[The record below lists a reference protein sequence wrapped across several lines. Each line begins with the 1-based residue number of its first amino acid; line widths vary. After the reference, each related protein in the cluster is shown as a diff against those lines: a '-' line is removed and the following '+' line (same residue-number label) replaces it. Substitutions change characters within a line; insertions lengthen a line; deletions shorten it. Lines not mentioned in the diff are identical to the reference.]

1 MTTQAFSSV
10 ENIIKE
16 YLEHKDRSIQF
27 GKKRMDAEKEYN
39 KLLTKYNGESKNYS
53 LQQADSIYKA
63 YMDMISFGQESAKAE
78 KIFLE
83 AEHKLREVG
92 EILFEASITAEIPV
106 TPPINGQAPATRQ
119 VTVAYENGLVIVK

>member
-1 MTTQAFSSV
+1 MTLLAYSSV

-53 LQQADSIYKA
+53 LAAGRQHLQSVYGYGQFRAG
-63 YMDMISFGQESAKAE
+63 ISKSGKN
-78 KIFLE
+78 
-83 AEHKLREVG
+83 
-92 EILFEASITAEIPV
+92 IPGGG
-106 TPPINGQAPATRQ
+106 T
-119 VTVAYENGLVIVK
+119 

>member
-1 MTTQAFSSV
+1 MAIQAFSSV

-16 YLEHKDRSIQF
+16 YLEHKESSIRF

-63 YMDMISFGQESAKAE
+63 YMDMISFGQESEKAE

-92 EILFEASITAEIPV
+92 EILFEATITAEIPV
-106 TPPINGQAPATRQ
+106 TPSINGHTGYPA
-119 VTVAYENGLVIVK
+119 GDGGI